1 MESATLL
8 GTSSLQLRQLKPA
21 EIFSINYYIINTL
34 KKEKPL

>member
-1 MESATLL
+1 MERATLL
-8 GTSSLQLRQLKPA
+8 GTSTQTTQIKPA